1 MTRGRQQT
9 SGGACLLGLECIV
22 RASMVQ
28 IMTQTAH
35 HQCQHLS
42 IGQEVLE
49 SGCLS
54 KRKSTKIMFLSVI
67 IANDNK

>member
-1 MTRGRQQT
+1 MARGRHQT
-9 SGGACLLGLECIV
+9 SGRARLLGLECIV
-22 RASMVQ
+22 CASVVQ
-28 IMTQTAH
+28 IMAQTAH

-54 KRKSTKIMFLSVI
+54 KRKREKKTIDPVVNCHNCK
-67 IANDNK
+67 